1 MHVIK
6 RIQAIS
12 FEKKMQGI
20 QPAKKKKFSPCSN
33 SIQLQRIRVNSALY
47 VMHTYSGEEQAVKLF
62 KIFCPGL
69 LQGPEGRLHISKWVV
84 HK

>member
-1 MHVIK
+1 
-6 RIQAIS
+6 
-12 FEKKMQGI
+12 
-20 QPAKKKKFSPCSN
+20 
-33 SIQLQRIRVNSALY
+33 
-47 VMHTYSGEEQAVKLF
+47 MHTYSGEEQAVKLF